1 MYPVAVDSWGKALS
15 LISVFPARRPL
26 SFVARAAALAAAA
39 VLAACSSSAP
49 PAPPPAPPPPPS
61 VSLSPRV
68 IEQAAAY
75 RAYINRAAAI
85 SPAFGSGGEVAE
97 AVRTGAAYEPQQL
110 LRGAIAYGAV
120 AALQDRDFVAG
131 VRKFAADPDQR
142 RQVAYE
148 IMKDPA
154 YVVGFSGSSGAA
166 GEVIAALAGDG
177 QKLLDQGRAVKQA
190 AYDVQRSPWSKA
202 DVAGRDARLMLA
214 KQLSSTP
221 ISGEVSEN
229 ARLQQATVGA
239 VPLDIAAQS
248 ASPPY
253 SPLVVRSMA
262 VAALAALGY
271 ADDASLAQVMPILA
285 EPGSATCL
293 NMSKLNLY
301 QCLAV
306 AKPHYEDV
314 FCLGQHILM
323 DTGRCLIR
331 GAGMPD
337 PDPPRMMAASST
349 AEAYAAPGAGKAP
362 AKKKP
367 KKR

>member
-1 MYPVAVDSWGKALS
+1 
-15 LISVFPARRPL
+15 
-26 SFVARAAALAAAA
+26 
-39 VLAACSSSAP
+39 
-49 PAPPPAPPPPPS
+49 

-75 RAYINRAAAI
+75 RAYVARASAI
-85 SPAFGSGGEVAE
+85 APTFANGAEVAE
-97 AVRTGAAYEPQQL
+97 GVRTGAAYEPQQL

-120 AALQDRDFVAG
+120 AALQDADFVAG
-131 VRKFAADPDQR
+131 VRKYAADPTQR

-154 YVVGFSGSSGAA
+154 YVVGISGSSGAA
-166 GEVIAALAGDG
+166 GEVIAALGRDG

-190 AYDVQRSPWSKA
+190 AYDVQRAPWSKA
-202 DVAGRDARLMLA
+202 DVAGRDARLLLA
-214 KQLSSTP
+214 KQLSATP
-221 ISGEVSEN
+221 IAGEVSEN

-239 VPLDIAAQS
+239 APLDIAAQDV
-248 ASPPY
+248 SPPDR
-253 SPLVVRSMA
+253 PLVIRSMA

-271 ADDASLAQVMPILA
+271 ADDASLEQVMPILA
-285 EPGSATCL
+285 EPNSATCL

-323 DTGRCLIR
+323 DTGRCLIK
-331 GAGMPD
+331 GAGLPD
-337 PDPPRMMAASST
+337 PDPPRVMAVSAT
-349 AEAYAAPGAGKAP
+349 AEAYESPSAAKAP
-362 AKKKP
+362 AKKKS